1 MKEILSSISNKTKYT
16 LILLATLFFVLA
28 IIYVVY
34 IYPNPI
40 INSDNVLRALIFSEI
55 IVILYMIISICR
67 GVKSDSILKSVSDMM
82 KDEISDGTSIFNTI
96 SDGIIVIDK
105 KGKVRN
111 INQGLCRTLGFEGKQ
126 LVNKN
131 LYNLLNGFDNSDENK
146 SLILTLIESLEAQK
160 ELRQKEKLF
169 FIDTEVRYLALST
182 YMLKN
187 KNMSVIG
194 VLAVVH
200 DFTNKKKLE
209 QQLQHVEKLA
219 TASQMAAE
227 LAHEIKNPICS
238 IKGLIQIMGKKYC
251 LEDTKYYEVITNE
264 IDRINAL
271 IYGFLTLTQKKPIF
285 EKVSINSV
293 MEDLLPLVESY
304 AEGKNISINIDIQ
317 KEVPF
322 INADIENIRQV
333 IINIIQNGVDAL
345 HKNGGMNICVWYD
358 QLNELVKMEFKDNG
372 SGIKPEYL
380 DKIFEPYFTTK
391 SNGTGLGLAI
401 SHKIIENHYGR
412 LFAFNNLDG
421 GATFIVE
428 LPVCNN

>member
-1 MKEILSSISNKTKYT
+1 
-16 LILLATLFFVLA
+16 
-28 IIYVVY
+28 
-34 IYPNPI
+34 
-40 INSDNVLRALIFSEI
+40 
-55 IVILYMIISICR
+55 
-67 GVKSDSILKSVSDMM
+67 
-82 KDEISDGTSIFNTI
+82 
-96 SDGIIVIDK
+96 
-105 KGKVRN
+105 
-111 INQGLCRTLGFEGKQ
+111 
-126 LVNKN
+126 
-131 LYNLLNGFDNSDENK
+131 
-146 SLILTLIESLEAQK
+146 
-160 ELRQKEKLF
+160 
-169 FIDTEVRYLALST
+169 
-182 YMLKN
+182 
-187 KNMSVIG
+187 
-194 VLAVVH
+194 
-200 DFTNKKKLE
+200 
-209 QQLQHVEKLA
+209 
-219 TASQMAAE
+219 
-227 LAHEIKNPICS
+227 
-238 IKGLIQIMGKKYC
+238 
-251 LEDTKYYEVITNE
+251 
-264 IDRINAL
+264 
-271 IYGFLTLTQKKPIF
+271 
-285 EKVSINSV
+285 